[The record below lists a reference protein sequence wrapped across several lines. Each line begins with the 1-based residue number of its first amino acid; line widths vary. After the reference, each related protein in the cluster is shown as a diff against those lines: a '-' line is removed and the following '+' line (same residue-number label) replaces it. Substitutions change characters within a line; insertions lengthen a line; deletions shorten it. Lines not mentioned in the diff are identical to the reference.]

1 MQAEN
6 VFIHPTAEVSDGA
19 TLGAGT
25 RVWHQAQV
33 REEAV
38 IGAECIIG
46 KGAYIDKGVHIGDRC
61 KLQNGVFVFHGFTVA
76 EGVFLGPGVMLLN
89 DKHPRAINPDGT
101 AKSDT
106 DWVASEGVVEYGA
119 AVGGGAVVLPGITI
133 GRMAL
138 VGSGAVVTR
147 DVPERGIVAG
157 NPARLRGFA
166 CDCGHPLGAA
176 KGAAG
181 TSATLTCSSCG
192 RTSDVPSKV
201 YARLETEAVR

>member
-1 MQAEN
+1 MA
-6 VFIHPTAEVSDGA
+6 DGA
-19 TLGAGT
+19 GLVVSTAAGRITLPVVIDELPDFV
-25 RVWHQAQV
+25 VWLPANSQSS
-33 REEAV
+33 
-38 IGAECIIG
+38 
-46 KGAYIDKGVHIGDRC
+46 
-61 KLQNGVFVFHGFTVA
+61 TVY
-76 EGVFLGPGVMLLN
+76 ESL
-89 DKHPRAINPDGT
+89 R
-101 AKSDT
+101 
-106 DWVASEGVVEYGA
+106 
-119 AVGGGAVVLPGITI
+119 
-133 GRMAL
+133 